1 MGKNQGVVFR
11 RVRGR
16 IIPVHIREGGKDI
29 IGGANIAA
37 TSGWAAAKMFDAP
50 GGVRRLAKR
59 AMLKEA
65 GKQAHT
71 VLRAPF
77 EAGSQL
83 SFTDNVLG
91 ALKKGPKPN
100 PVGVFKRY
108 QRLENA
114 AKILPKLAVPV
125 FLGGA
130 ALGGAYIARGI
141 ARVRNEKKPTL
152 GTAVAQNIGDA
163 GAFGLGGF
171 FLLRTRGVGIRAA
184 FKEVL
189 NVTPAYLKKIKR

>member
-1 MGKNQGVVFR
+1 MKSRRVAFR

-16 IIPVHIREGGKDI
+16 IIPIHVQEGVSDVFN
-29 IGGANIAA
+29 GANIAA
-37 TSGWAAAKMFDAP
+37 GSGWLAAKMFDAP
-50 GGVRRLAKR
+50 GGVRKLANK

-65 GKQAHT
+65 AKQAHT
-71 VLRAPF
+71 VVRAPF
-77 EAGSQL
+77 ASGAQMT
-83 SFTDNVLG
+83 FADNVLG
-91 ALKKGPKPN
+91 ALKGAKPN

-108 QRLENA
+108 QRLENVS
-114 AKILPKLAVPV
+114 KVLPKLAVPV

-152 GTAVAQNIGDA
+152 KTAVAQNIGDA
-163 GAFGLGGF
+163 AAFGMGGF
-171 FLLRTRGVGIRAA
+171 FLLRNRGVGIKAA

-189 NVTPAYLKKIKR
+189 NVTPSYLKKIKR